1 MHTPKP
7 YPNPC
12 PHRGLHVTLQAQGA
26 LGELRRAAERPPP
39 KATLPVK
46 GGKAHQGLPGFVN
59 FDQPPAT
66 ELPAVQEHTFVFF
79 EALTAH
85 EITQNAVPLTPA
97 QLCGEQAVPKE
108 FTRSAEFP
116 MLVSERLHGTPH
128 QSREEVA
135 EAYAIGTPPRR
146 WAHVWTGNLQDGTA
160 DRHLEPLVA
169 PVQVNLT
176 TLLAKC
182 LLQGTDAEGC
192 HAFATFPQAV
202 SWLLTA
208 AASGGGLNAIKEA
221 ELVQAR
227 ATLVPPEWHLA
238 TSHHLAMS
246 HHSAVSHH
254 LATAQITLP

>member
-1 MHTPKP
+1 M
-7 YPNPC
+7 
-12 PHRGLHVTLQAQGA
+12 
-26 LGELRRAAERPPP
+26 
-39 KATLPVK
+39 
-46 GGKAHQGLPGFVN
+46 FV
-59 FDQPPAT
+59 
-66 ELPAVQEHTFVFF
+66 
-79 EALTAH
+79 
-85 EITQNAVPLTPA
+85 
-97 QLCGEQAVPKE
+97 
-108 FTRSAEFP
+108 SA
-116 MLVSERLHGTPH
+116 RLHGTPH

-135 EAYAIGTPPRR
+135 EAYAIGTPPRH
-146 WAHVWTGNLQDGTA
+146 WAHVYTGNLQDA
-160 DRHLEPLVA
+160 KAARHLEPLVA
-169 PVQVNLT
+169 PVQVSLT